1 MQSFRMPKAH
11 SQMLAGLLLTAA
23 GIGTTIDVHAAET
36 FDGFGKLESAY
47 VAMAGAKAC
56 DLEWDIGPRLLL
68 IATQHVKKLEKA
80 SEYRPLELKVL
91 QGIAAEQ
98 APMLVAL
105 GGCGDILVAFKALE
119 QDRPH
124 QTEDHIV
131 TTTDQQQKAPLSTD
145 QQPLAEVSKEPETT
159 ATDDTQLPIAA
170 GAYVRKRSFC
180 DDLRAGQLEMI
191 DFDLEENGRSFS
203 TGENACVIS
212 SIKPLSASR
221 SQVKADCDEF
231 GETSQMTFMLDKLPS
246 GDIRINGDD
255 HFYCSIA
262 ATTATYQKTV
272 ETLIEQ
278 WADEEE
284 NCRGGSGDDP
294 STLEACERRSVV
306 SARLERLGY
315 CYEGE
320 TTASSEWKL
329 CADIQ

>member
-1 MQSFRMPKAH
+1 MQSFRMPKEH

-36 FDGFGKLESAY
+36 FDGFRKLESAY

-56 DLEWDIGPRLLL
+56 DIEWDIGPRLLL
-68 IATQHVKKLEKA
+68 LATQHVKNLEKA

-98 APMLVAL
+98 APTLVAL
-105 GGCGDILVAFKALE
+105 GGCEDILAAFKALE
-119 QDRPH
+119 Q
-124 QTEDHIV
+124 QQNAEMSTE
-131 TTTDQQQKAPLSTD
+131 
-145 QQPLAEVSKEPETT
+145 QQPLAEVSKEPKAT
-159 ATDDTQLPIAA
+159 ATDDTQLPIEV
-170 GAYVRKRSFC
+170 GAYVRKKSFC

-191 DFDLEENGRSFS
+191 DFELQENRRSFS
-203 TGENACVIS
+203 TGENACVVS

-231 GETSQMTFMLDKLPS
+231 GETSQMTFLLDKLPS

-255 HFYCSIA
+255 HFYCSTV
-262 ATTATYQKTV
+262 ATTATDQKTV

-306 SARLERLGY
+306 SGRLERLGY